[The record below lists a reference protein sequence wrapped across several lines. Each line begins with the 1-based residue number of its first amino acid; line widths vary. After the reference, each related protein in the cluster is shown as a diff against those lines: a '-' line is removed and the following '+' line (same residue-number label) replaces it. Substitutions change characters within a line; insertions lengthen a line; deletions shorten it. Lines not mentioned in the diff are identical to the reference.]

1 VWVRVSLFGGV
12 FEAKV
17 DLTTF
22 SFQVPAEVS
31 SAGDFACETIA
42 TRDSTDAMMR
52 VFRANIDFISPVDSR
67 QLVKCAPGVLYA
79 RPIYVV
85 SRRLQ
90 APSIH
95 RGAQAVSGSHVASAA
110 ASSPSTLRS

>member
-1 VWVRVSLFGGV
+1 SDRVAWRGAGVVRVSPFGGV

-52 VFRANIDFISPVDSR
+52 VFRANIDFIPRVIHGSWSSARRAHYTPVQYTWS
-67 QLVKCAPGVLYA
+67 VGVC
-79 RPIYVV
+79 RPP
-85 SRRLQ
+85 L
-90 APSIH
+90 SID
-95 RGAQAVSGSHVASAA
+95 
-110 ASSPSTLRS
+110 PLRP